1 MYFTGTQ
8 YSCLIF
14 EVKSY
19 FAVLPYRRAI

>member
-1 MYFTGTQ
+1 MYFTDTE

-14 EVKSY
+14 EVESY